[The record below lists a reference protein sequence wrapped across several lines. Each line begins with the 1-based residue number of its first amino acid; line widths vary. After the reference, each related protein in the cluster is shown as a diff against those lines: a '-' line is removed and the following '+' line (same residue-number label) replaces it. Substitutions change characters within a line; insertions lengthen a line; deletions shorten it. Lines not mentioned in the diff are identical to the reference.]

1 MEIAV
6 DGEGHILGLRGR
18 MVHDQGAYTPQAVNC
33 SYNAATS
40 VTGPYKVP
48 AYDLDVVV
56 AQTNKVY
63 TIPVR
68 GAGYPQACFTMERLM
83 DRVARELKLDRAE
96 VRKRNLVPAEKMPY
110 TKQLKNR
117 AGAPLVLDSGDYPAC
132 QDKVLAAIDY
142 AGFPARQAAAR
153 REGRYIGIGF
163 AHGVKGTGRGPFE
176 SGTVRIAP
184 SGRVSVYSGALAM
197 GQGINTALA
206 MICADQLKVPL
217 DKVDVITGDTSF
229 VSLGMGGFAS
239 RQTIM
244 AGTSIQMAS
253 LKVRDKAIKTAAHM
267 LEAAEADLEL
277 ADGSV
282 RVVGTNR
289 SVTLAA
295 ISRALR
301 GAPGFSLPAGV
312 EAGLEANVQWQSDQM
327 SFANGFHACE
337 VEVDVETGGVRI
349 LRYIALQDSGKLVNP
364 MIVEGQMHGSIAH
377 GIGNAL
383 YEWMGYDENAQPV
396 TTTFADYL
404 LPTSTEVPSIE
415 LLFHESPS
423 PLNPL
428 GIKGVGEAG
437 IVPVAPSLVSA
448 VENAL
453 EPFGVHIT
461 EAPIRP
467 VRLLE
472 LIGRAARER

>member
-1 MEIAV
+1 
-6 DGEGHILGLRGR
+6 
-18 MVHDQGAYTPQAVNC
+18 
-33 SYNAATS
+33 
-40 VTGPYKVP
+40 
-48 AYDLDVVV
+48 
-56 AQTNKVY
+56 
-63 TIPVR
+63 
-68 GAGYPQACFTMERLM
+68 M

-96 VRKRNLVPAEKMPY
+96 VRKRNLIPAGKMPY
-110 TKQLKNR
+110 TKPLKNR

-132 QDKVLAAIDY
+132 QDEVLAAIDY

-153 REGRYIGIGF
+153 REGRHIGIGF
-163 AHGVKGTGRGPFE
+163 AHGAKGTGRGPFE

-206 MICADQLKVPL
+206 MIAAEQLGVPL
-217 DKVDVITGDTSF
+217 ERVDVITGDTAF

-244 AGTSIQMAS
+244 AGTSVQMAS
-253 LKVRDKAIKTAAHM
+253 LKVREKAIKTAAHL

-277 ADGSV
+277 ADGGV
-282 RVVGTNR
+282 RVAGTNR

-295 ISRALR
+295 IARALR

-312 EAGLEANVQWQSDQM
+312 EAGLEANCQWQSDQM
-327 SFANGFHACE
+327 SFANCFHACE
-337 VEVDVETGGVRI
+337 VDVDVETGGVRI
-349 LRYIALQDSGKLVNP
+349 LRYVALQDSGKLINP
-364 MIVEGQMHGSIAH
+364 MIVEGQVHGSVAH

-404 LPTSTEVPSIE
+404 MPTSTEVPSIE
-415 LLFHESPS
+415 LLFKESPT
-423 PLNPL
+423 PFNPL
-428 GIKGVGEAG
+428 GIKGVGEGG
-437 IVPVAPSLVSA
+437 IVPVAASLASA

-453 EPFGVHIT
+453 EPFGVRIT
-461 EAPIRP
+461 QVPMKP
-467 VRLLE
+467 VRILE
-472 LIGRAARER
+472 LIGRGTRE